1 MDDQADVIVI
11 GAGIIGLST
20 TLRLQQAGLNVTLLE
35 RDFCGREASWAGAGI
50 VSPGNPHRHDSLYEI
65 HCASI
70 DRYPDYCAELE
81 ELSGLD
87 VEYRRCGALDF
98 LVTDQFVQ
106 MAKSNVRVTAE
117 AKTLEGGPVL
127 ELLSRE
133 QAAKIEPEVT
143 GECHAF
149 LHCRR
154 TAQVRNSRLLAAL
167 VTACERAGVR
177 IVEESPVESYEL
189 QGERVVGVTA
199 SGTTYHAKHVVL
211 CAGAWSSQIA
221 PAAVSGLMPVS
232 PVRGQIVLARL
243 PEPPFTHV
251 INRRDNYLVPRDDG
265 HVLIGTTKE
274 PEAGFDKRNTAKET
288 AKLMSTAIEMVPRL
302 AEATVPGMWAG
313 LRPDTP
319 DHRPYIGPVP
329 GFDGLIAATGH
340 FRIGLTLAPI
350 TADIV
355 RDLIVNGKSEFD
367 LERCK
372 PGRPTA

>member
-11 GAGIIGLST
+11 GAGVIGLST
-20 TLRLQQAGLNVTLLE
+20 ALRLQQAGLNVALLE
-35 RDFCGREASWAGAGI
+35 RGYCGREASWAGAGI

-65 HCASI
+65 HCASL
-70 DRYPDYCAELE
+70 DRYPDFCAELE
-81 ELSGLD
+81 ELSGFD

-98 LVTDQFVQ
+98 LVTEQFVQ
-106 MAKSNVRVTAE
+106 MAQSNVRVTAE
-117 AKTLEGGPVL
+117 AKTPEGKPVL
-127 ELLSRE
+127 ELLTPE
-133 QAAKIEPEVT
+133 QAAEIEPEVT

-154 TAQVRNSRLLAAL
+154 TAQVRNPRLLAAL
-167 VTACERAGVR
+167 VTACERTGVR

-189 QGERVVGVTA
+189 QGERVVGATA
-199 SGTTYHAKHVVL
+199 AGITYHAKHVVL
-211 CAGAWSSQIA
+211 CAGAWSSQIG
-221 PAAVSGLMPVS
+221 PTAVSALIPVT
-232 PVRGQIVLARL
+232 PVRGQIVLAKL

-274 PEAGFDKRNTAKET
+274 PEAGYDKRNTAKET
-288 AKLMSTAIEMVPRL
+288 AQLMNTAVEMVPRL
-302 AEATVPGMWAG
+302 AEAAVPGMWAG

-329 GFDGLIAATGH
+329 GFGGLIAATGH

-372 PGRPTA
+372 PGRSFV